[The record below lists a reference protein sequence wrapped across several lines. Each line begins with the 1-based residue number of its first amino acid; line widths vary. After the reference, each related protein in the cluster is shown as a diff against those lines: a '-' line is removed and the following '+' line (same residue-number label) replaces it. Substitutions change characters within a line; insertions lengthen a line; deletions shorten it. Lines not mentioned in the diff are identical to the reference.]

1 MTSFTLTH
9 WSLLLL
15 HGLMSVALLGAVSH
29 QTLGCWQTNSAAAR
43 TGFLSRYA
51 SAEGAIFAYPVVLL
65 FLTTFTLGALIYP
78 EYRLGARYAIEE
90 MRLLGIVGLFELK
103 EHCLALCLGL
113 LPLYVWAWRHPAA
126 QKIRALSTTTLAAVL
141 WFSFLVGHLVNNV
154 RGL

>member
-29 QTLGCWQTNSAAAR
+29 QTLGCWQTTSPAR

-51 SAEGAIFAYPVVLL
+51 SAEGAIFTYPVVVL
-65 FLTTFTLGALIYP
+65 FLATFTLGALIYP

-113 LPLYVWAWRHPAA
+113 LPLYVWAWRHSAA
-126 QKIRALSTTTLAAVL
+126 QKIRALSTTTLAGAL

>member
-1 MTSFTLTH
+1 MTSFALTH

-15 HGLMSVALLGAVSH
+15 HGLVSVALLGAVSH
-29 QTLGCWQTNSAAAR
+29 QTFGCWRTTSPAR

-51 SAEGAIFAYPVVLL
+51 LAEGAIFTYPVVLL
-65 FLTTFTLGALIYP
+65 FLATFVLGALIYP

-113 LPLYVWAWRHPAA
+113 LPLYVWAWRHPIAP
-126 QKIRALSTTTLAAVL
+126 KLRALSTTTLAGVL